1 MCPLPPPESSQPGPV
16 EVPLAP
22 DDDLVVEQEQ
32 AELEPEPPEGS
43 DERSDKR

>member
-22 DDDLVVEQEQ
+22 DDDSVVET
-32 AELEPEPPEGS
+32 ELEPEPPEGS

>member
-22 DDDLVVEQEQ
+22 DDDSVVEQ

-43 DERSDKR
+43 DERSDER